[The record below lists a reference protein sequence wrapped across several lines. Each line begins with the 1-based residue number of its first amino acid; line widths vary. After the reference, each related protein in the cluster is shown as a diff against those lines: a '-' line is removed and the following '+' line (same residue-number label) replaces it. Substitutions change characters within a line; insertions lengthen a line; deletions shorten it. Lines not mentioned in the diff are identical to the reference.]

1 MLMMAQPTSREEST
15 ARSAAMEGPD
25 AEEDE
30 TFRCA
35 DAAGKLDK
43 VPVAVLHDTGADH
56 AGVPGPLDEDIGQDH
71 VLHVDAKECHNGKYH
86 DLLGKESI
94 TSTTRMISS
103 SVIRGNIRLKVPSGR
118 PADGAKHGKDSQT
131 QRRPDAV
138 DHAGENAASQ
148 IVRSKRIFLLKCANL
163 LRMLVHMGRAGQ

>member
-1 MLMMAQPTSREEST
+1 MP
-15 ARSAAMEGPD
+15 
-25 AEEDE
+25 EEDE

-86 DLLGKESI
+86 DLARKGKHYI
-94 TSTTRMISS
+94 
-103 SVIRGNIRLKVPSGR
+103 N
-118 PADGAKHGKDSQT
+118 
-131 QRRPDAV
+131 
-138 DHAGENAASQ
+138 HAHDQ
-148 IVRSKRIFLLKCANL
+148 L
-163 LRMLVHMGRAGQ
+163 LRDPAEISG